1 MIHILTGNASGTS
14 GLLSFRI
21 GGKLGLQVGDFG
33 SGDLNGNVVTNDQVY
48 EVVQKLITCE
58 RLMESL
64 HLQTVVKGQ
73 MEVDSEEIH
82 LMYLNSFLLLLIYNR
97 CKESSKV
104 LKYLD

>member
-1 MIHILTGNASGTS
+1 M
-14 GLLSFRI
+14 
-21 GGKLGLQVGDFG
+21 
-33 SGDLNGNVVTNDQVY
+33 NGNVVSSDQVY

-97 CKESSKV
+97 AKESGKAI
-104 LKYLD
+104 KYLD

>member
-1 MIHILTGNASGTS
+1 M
-14 GLLSFRI
+14 
-21 GGKLGLQVGDFG
+21 
-33 SGDLNGNVVTNDQVY
+33 NGNVVSSDQVY

-97 CKESSKV
+97 GKECGKAI
-104 LKYLD
+104 KYLD

>member
-1 MIHILTGNASGTS
+1 MIQILTGNASGTS

-21 GGKLGLQVGDFG
+21 NGKLGLQVGDFG
-33 SGDLNGNVVTNDQVY
+33 AGELNGNVVSSDQVY

-97 CKESSKV
+97 ARESGKAI
-104 LKYLD
+104 KYLD